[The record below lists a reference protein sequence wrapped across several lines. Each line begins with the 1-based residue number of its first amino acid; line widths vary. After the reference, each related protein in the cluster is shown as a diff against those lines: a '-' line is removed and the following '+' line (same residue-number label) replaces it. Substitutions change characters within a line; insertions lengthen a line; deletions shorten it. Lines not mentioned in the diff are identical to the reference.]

1 MLTPVDISLFGNYGC
16 QNLTIRSKKKRKA
29 HVIEFF
35 KSKGKNQTYI
45 AKILGMGRASVSVW
59 SDVIP
64 EVHALK
70 LERLTNGE
78 LKYDPSL
85 YESNHRQTA

>member
-1 MLTPVDISLFGNYGC
+1 ML
-16 QNLTIRSKKKRKA
+16 KA
-29 HVIEFF
+29 NVIEFF

-45 AKILGMGRASVSVW
+45 AKILGMGRASVTAW
-59 SDVIP
+59 GEVIP

-70 LERLTNGE
+70 LERETNGD

-85 YESNHRQTA
+85 YESKHKQTA